1 MATNESLLI
10 SVVQRKNLFECYQII
25 TELNCSHFPMKLV
38 NHGNSSLLIM
48 RLSLFFKKA
57 NLHFISFLYGN
68 FWMECRHGRRPV
80 FFIVMSW
87 HKFRWI
93 SISREFANFLFLLRT
108 EHDESNE
115 SIFRGWVTFCI
126 RKLPSDRVVVLL
138 TAKTVLQLLMIGN

>member
-57 NLHFISFLYGN
+57 NLHFFSFRVLLNGMQT
-68 FWMECRHGRRPV
+68 WAETR